1 MLYFYLP
8 QIKTMVTNESQLIP
22 IVQLFTP
29 IHYRISKKGITMS
42 NFEIENNVK
51 SSDTVDNHARLG
63 QSIHGQLSTEDFK
76 NLLPKRVQPD
86 VCIRDEDGYIACG
99 PIVGIERPE
108 PPIFKPSFDKPS
120 FDRPNMIE
128 KFPSNRIDKASP
140 ADLLGI
146 EKSFDSVIQN
156 KKN

>member
-1 MLYFYLP
+1 
-8 QIKTMVTNESQLIP
+8 MVTNESQRIP

-29 IHYRISKKGITMS
+29 IHHRISKKGITMS
-42 NFEIENNVK
+42 NFEIENTVK

-108 PPIFKPSFDKPS
+108 PPIFKPRFDKPS
-120 FDRPNMIE
+120 FDKPSDIE
-128 KFPSNRIDKASP
+128 KFPINRLDQVSP
-140 ADLLGI
+140 NQLLGQ
-146 EKSFDSVIQN
+146 KDSLDKYLSQ

>member
-1 MLYFYLP
+1 
-8 QIKTMVTNESQLIP
+8 
-22 IVQLFTP
+22 
-29 IHYRISKKGITMS
+29 MS

-51 SSDTVDNHARLG
+51 SSDNVDNHVRLG

-108 PPIFKPSFDKPS
+108 SPIFKPRFDKPS
-120 FDRPNMIE
+120 DIE
-128 KFPSNRIDKASP
+128 KFPINRLDQASP
-140 ADLLGI
+140 NQLLGQ
-146 EKSFDSVIQN
+146 KDSLDKYLSQ

>member
-1 MLYFYLP
+1 
-8 QIKTMVTNESQLIP
+8 
-22 IVQLFTP
+22 
-29 IHYRISKKGITMS
+29 MS

-51 SSDTVDNHARLG
+51 SSDTVDNHVRLG

-99 PIVGIERPE
+99 PIVGVERPE
-108 PPIFKPSFDKPS
+108 PPIFKPGFHKPLFDKPS
-120 FDRPNMIE
+120 FDRPNILE
-128 KFPSNRIDKASP
+128 TFPSNRIDQVSP
-140 ADLLGI
+140 NQQLGPK
-146 EKSFDSVIQN
+146 ESFDSVIQN